1 MSQAKDILMDNMSKF
16 QIAAKPGHRASE
28 HLFFIKSV
36 MALIQSDKR
45 AAIITLW
52 DISRYFDSESIFDS
66 QSELYKSK
74 IRGKLYRLIYKLN
87 EDINVSVSTPVGMS
101 EHQSTGSGVGQGTAD
116 GAVVSSVNLDGGV
129 KEKFTDVTLFNSDD
143 ESEKYYKDCY
153 HPVIFMDD
161 LGKVSK
167 NLKDAQDA
175 NHKMED
181 LMESKGLDLNED
193 KSVCMVIGENK
204 ARKKLL
210 DELERK
216 PLTL

>member
-1 MSQAKDILMDNMSKF
+1 MRQSPNLRHIHLKCDSAKLFTQLVMSQVKDILMDSMSKF

-101 EHQSTGSGVGQGTAD
+101 EHQSTGSGVGQGRW
-116 GAVVSSVNLDGGV
+116 GCGQFS
-129 KEKFTDVTLFNSDD
+129 
-143 ESEKYYKDCY
+143 ES
-153 HPVIFMDD
+153 
-161 LGKVSK
+161 
-167 NLKDAQDA
+167 
-175 NHKMED
+175 
-181 LMESKGLDLNED
+181 
-193 KSVCMVIGENK
+193 
-204 ARKKLL
+204 
-210 DELERK
+210 
-216 PLTL
+216 